1 MRHPC
6 CLRHKL
12 RIEIW
17 SDASGGWGG
26 LQFGKASGF
35 RFGGLIPKELLPIV
49 VAAVVLGR
57 CWAGCTVRCMCEN
70 EAVVS
75 FIMTKSGKEGQMAHM
90 LRCLFFLEASFGFAV
105 VVAHVPGSLNAW
117 VDAFSCNHLD
127 VFRTLRT

>member
-1 MRHPC
+1 MEWAAIWEGQWFQIRWADTE
-6 CLRHKL
+6 
-12 RIEIW
+12 RIV
-17 SDASGGWGG
+17 ANCGGGSGIG
-26 LQFGKASGF
+26 
-35 RFGGLIPKELLPIV
+35 EM
-49 VAAVVLGR
+49 LGR
-57 CWAGCTVRCMCEN
+57 LHGAVRCMCKN